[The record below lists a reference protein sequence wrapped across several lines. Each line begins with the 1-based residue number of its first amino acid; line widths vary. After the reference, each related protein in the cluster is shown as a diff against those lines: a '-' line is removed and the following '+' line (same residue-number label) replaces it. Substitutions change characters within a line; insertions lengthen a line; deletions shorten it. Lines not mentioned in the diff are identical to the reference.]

1 MHTEQHAIVLL
12 SQELRLAQKPE
23 GPRPLSIGELAN
35 LDQRLASRQL
45 SVADL
50 LEDTSL
56 QQESAVVGDDGDRVQ
71 ALLERGFQMAMAIQ
85 RWDSRAITAVCRNQT
100 EYPQAVLSRL
110 GNQAPP
116 VVYCVGDPSLMQA
129 ESIAI
134 LPPRTRDQDV
144 IDYAARIGGA
154 VTKAG
159 ASLVSGVGKLTE
171 SALVGAA
178 STTIGIVRGSLEAA
192 ALDRRYRQPV
202 MDCQLTLVSATDPIA
217 RQSDESVDRLV
228 RAFAGRVFVI
238 EPGPPPGWREER
250 QAA

>member
-35 LDQRLASRQL
+35 LENRLAARQIP
-45 SVADL
+45 VGDL
-50 LEDTSL
+50 LENTGL
-56 QQESAVVGDDGDRVQ
+56 QTDPDIVGEHGERIR

-110 GNQAPP
+110 GNQSPP
-116 VVYCVGDPSLMQA
+116 VLYYVGDPSPMQA
-129 ESIAI
+129 SSIAV
-134 LPPRTRDQDV
+134 LPPRTREQDV
-144 IDYAARIGGA
+144 IDYAARIGSA

-159 ASLVSGVGKLTE
+159 ATLVSGVGKLTE

-178 STTIGIVRGSLEAA
+178 STTIGIVRGSLESAS
-192 ALDRRYRQPV
+192 LDRRYRQPI
-202 MDCQLTLVSATDPIA
+202 MDGQLTLVSSTDPIA
-217 RQSDESVDRLV
+217 RQSDDAVDRLV
-228 RAFAGRVFVI
+228 HGIAGRVFVI
-238 EPGPPPGWREER
+238 EPGPPPAWREEH